1 MKNILFIPIILALG
15 GCSSAYESTYF
26 INKIAEYNSKLPTE
40 SYLMD
45 ENLKDTELLI
55 FNYKKYKEFSSELDS
70 YLIEMKST
78 HNEQYRYISHSEILI
93 ELSED
98 INKSKALKA
107 EFKTKVMNDFSTATG
122 VYFSK
127 YKKTPVDATAC
138 ESFANNTSRLIGK
151 YFKSS
156 NHTHI
161 ERIDEAID
169 QYEDC
174 KKGELKDKP
183 RDDEKAISTNCIEC
197 MRIVNEDP
205 NNKALVELKNKICSE
220 SILTTKKL

>member
-1 MKNILFIPIILALG
+1 MKNILFIPVILAVG

-26 INKIAEYNSKLPTE
+26 INKIAEYNSTLPTE

-55 FNYKKYKEFSSELDS
+55 FNYKKYKEFSSELDN
-70 YLIEMKST
+70 YLIEIKST

-107 EFKTKVMNDFSTATG
+107 EFKRRVMNDFLTATG

-127 YKKTPVDATAC
+127 YKKTLVDATAC
-138 ESFANNTSRLIGK
+138 ESFANDTSRLISN

-156 NHTHI
+156 NSTHI
-161 ERIDEAID
+161 ERIYKAINK
-169 QYEDC
+169 YEDC
-174 KKGELKDKP
+174 KKSEL
-183 RDDEKAISTNCIEC
+183 SS
-197 MRIVNEDP
+197 
-205 NNKALVELKNKICSE
+205 NKKI
-220 SILTTKKL
+220 IGITK